1 MIVRVS
7 GEGQFRLPDEDAE
20 RLNELDNRAVSA
32 VESGDEAGFREL
44 FTQMLD
50 LVKADG
56 QDLDGDELAESDV
69 ILPPRDI
76 SFAEAQGE
84 FTGEGLI
91 PD

>member
-7 GEGQFRLPDEDAE
+7 GEGQFKLPDGDAA
-20 RLNELDNRAVSA
+20 RLNELDNEAVTA
-32 VESGDEAGFREL
+32 VESGDEERFREL
-44 FTQMLD
+44 WGQMLE
-50 LVKADG
+50 LVAADG
-56 QDLDGDELAESDV
+56 EELDDDELVESDV

-76 SFAEAQGE
+76 SFAEAQAE